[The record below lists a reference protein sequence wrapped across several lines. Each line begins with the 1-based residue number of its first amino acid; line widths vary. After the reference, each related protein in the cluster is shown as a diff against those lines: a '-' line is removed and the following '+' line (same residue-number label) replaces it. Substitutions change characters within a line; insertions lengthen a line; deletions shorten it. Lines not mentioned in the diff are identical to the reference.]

1 VLGDAAPEQLTGQF
15 ARTVFGGSPVVVVGE
30 PGKPDSTKSDI
41 GAEAAARAARAAHAP
56 LLLATAVTPQLTAD
70 VEGLHPRDVLD
81 EGLPQA
87 RLRAALKGVQGI
99 QVVGSAAQLPAT
111 AAPAALKTVA
121 VLVPSTGTSTGAVAS
136 KSTSTATGPGPGAG
150 EPGAGA
156 IAAVTATAEAAGA
169 SVIPVTSGDPRT
181 DPAAIEALARMRPG
195 KVIALGKEFGPG
207 VRLENRL
214 AVAET
219 GRQLPGGGQVMFPG
233 RRLVALYGHPGT
245 PGLGALGEQDLSATI
260 TRAEELADQ
269 YKSLS
274 KVPVVPTFEII
285 ATVAEGAPGPDG
297 TYSAASTVAELRP
310 WIDDASAHGMYVVLD
325 LQPGRASLLAQAELY
340 QSLLELPNVG
350 LALDPEWKLQSGQLP
365 LQQIGYVDVSE
376 VNSVVHW
383 LAGLTAEHRLPQKL
397 LVIHQFR
404 PSMIQGEN
412 ELDTSEDD
420 LSIVLHMDGQGS
432 QGAKQ
437 ATWNGVT
444 SGAPSGVFFGW
455 KNFFTK
461 DDPMLTPQQ
470 TMTKT
475 PTPVMI
481 SYQ

>member
-1 VLGDAAPEQLTGQF
+1 
-15 ARTVFGGSPVVVVGE
+15 
-30 PGKPDSTKSDI
+30 
-41 GAEAAARAARAAHAP
+41 
-56 LLLATAVTPQLTAD
+56 
-70 VEGLHPRDVLD
+70 
-81 EGLPQA
+81 
-87 RLRAALKGVQGI
+87 
-99 QVVGSAAQLPAT
+99 
-111 AAPAALKTVA
+111 
-121 VLVPSTGTSTGAVAS
+121 
-136 KSTSTATGPGPGAG
+136 
-150 EPGAGA
+150 
-156 IAAVTATAEAAGA
+156 
-169 SVIPVTSGDPRT
+169 
-181 DPAAIEALARMRPG
+181 
-195 KVIALGKEFGPG
+195 
-207 VRLENRL
+207 
-214 AVAET
+214 
-219 GRQLPGGGQVMFPG
+219 
-233 RRLVALYGHPGT
+233 
-245 PGLGALGEQDLSATI
+245 
-260 TRAEELADQ
+260 
-269 YKSLS
+269 
-274 KVPVVPTFEII
+274 
-285 ATVAEGAPGPDG
+285 
-297 TYSAASTVAELRP
+297 
-310 WIDDASAHGMYVVLD
+310 VVLD

-350 LALDPEWKLQSGQLP
+350 LALDPEWKLQPGQLP
-365 LQQIGYVDVSE
+365 LQQIGHVDVSE

-437 ATWNGVT
+437 ATWDGVT
-444 SGAPSGVFFGW
+444 SGAPSGVYFGW